1 MCASCLIRIKF
12 LWTQDLFLKTIKRKT
27 GVNGWFE
34 RYNNRFWL
42 WYAGDELLSEFFRIA
57 GDSCLVNSLQ
67 QNIDRELSGDLQSKQ
82 IRKKTEYSERRMGSC
97 LLQSIDWQLG
107 HRTWLPVLC
116 FHAPRYSFSL
126 YHSPSPGLVLGNR
139 NTLWYH

>member
-57 GDSCLVNSLQ
+57 GDSCLVKSLQ

-82 IRKKTEYSERRMGSC
+82 IRKKTEYSERRMESC
-97 LLQSIDWQLG
+97 LLQSID
-107 HRTWLPVLC
+107 
-116 FHAPRYSFSL
+116 
-126 YHSPSPGLVLGNR
+126 
-139 NTLWYH
+139 

>member
-27 GVNGWFE
+27 GVNGRFE
-34 RYNNRFWL
+34 RYNRFWL

-57 GDSCLVNSLQ
+57 GDSSLVKSLQ
-67 QNIDRELSGDLQSKQ
+67 QNIDRALSGDLQSKQ

-97 LLQSIDWQLG
+97 LLQSID
-107 HRTWLPVLC
+107 
-116 FHAPRYSFSL
+116 
-126 YHSPSPGLVLGNR
+126 
-139 NTLWYH
+139 

>member
-27 GVNGWFE
+27 GVNGWVE

-57 GDSCLVNSLQ
+57 GDSCLVKSLQ

-82 IRKKTEYSERRMGSC
+82 IRKKAEHSERRMGSC

-116 FHAPRYSFSL
+116 FHAPRHPFSL
-126 YHSPSPGLVLGNR
+126 YQSPSPGLVLGNR
-139 NTLWYH
+139 GTLWYH

>member
-12 LWTQDLFLKTIKRKT
+12 LWTQDLFLKTIKRKP
-27 GVNGWFE
+27 GVNGWVE
-34 RYNNRFWL
+34 SYNNRFWL

-57 GDSCLVNSLQ
+57 GDSCLVKSLQ

-97 LLQSIDWQLG
+97 LLQSID
-107 HRTWLPVLC
+107 
-116 FHAPRYSFSL
+116 
-126 YHSPSPGLVLGNR
+126 
-139 NTLWYH
+139 